1 MIFILPKEC
10 LLLMWFKIRAR
21 NVQIKKRW
29 QSLFNIILLSL
40 NYLYSFQNI
49 NKIFREEKTLKM
61 LPCWVKSTKIC
72 APKLLKLTI
81 GPKINISI
89 KTHSDMH
96 TT

>member
-49 NKIFREEKTLKM
+49 NKIFREEKDTENVTM
-61 LPCWVKSTKIC
+61 L
-72 APKLLKLTI
+72 
-81 GPKINISI
+81 GKINKNVCS
-89 KTHSDMH
+89 
-96 TT
+96 